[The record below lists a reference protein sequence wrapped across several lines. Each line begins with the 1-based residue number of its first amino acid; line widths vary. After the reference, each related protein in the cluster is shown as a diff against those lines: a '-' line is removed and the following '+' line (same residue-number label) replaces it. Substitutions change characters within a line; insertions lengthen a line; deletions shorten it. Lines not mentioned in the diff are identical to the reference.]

1 MPSIYAHYRFGKDV
15 YKKLPESVRS
25 QIRKYP
31 DLYKIGLH
39 GPDILFYYKPL
50 MKNKVSALGH
60 LIHEQPGSAFF
71 ERGRRIL
78 QAEQGKQGGKAYL
91 YGFLCHY
98 LLDSCCHGT
107 VYETMEKSG
116 LEHTHIETE
125 FDRFLMEK
133 DGLDPVRR
141 CLTDHINPSERNAAA
156 IAPFFQGVTAGQVK
170 KALRSMRWYHGIL
183 LAPGRLKRALV
194 DAGMRLT
201 GSGYGSLR
209 GMMMDYERDPRCIE
223 SSRKL
228 FEGYEKALSEAA
240 ALIPAYREALKTGEE
255 LPARYQRNF
264 EG

>member
-78 QAEQGKQGGKAYL
+78 QAEQGNQGGKAYL

-156 IAPFFQGVTAGQVK
+156 
-170 KALRSMRWYHGIL
+170 S
-183 LAPGRLKRALV
+183 
-194 DAGMRLT
+194 
-201 GSGYGSLR
+201 
-209 GMMMDYERDPRCIE
+209 E
-223 SSRKL
+223 SAFS
-228 FEGYEKALSEAA
+228 
-240 ALIPAYREALKTGEE
+240 
-255 LPARYQRNF
+255 
-264 EG
+264 